1 MATNPLLV
9 PGNLNRIRGTILVP
23 NNTALNITAAY
34 LGKEGIVVS
43 PQSAVV
49 TQMQGMTTIVNS
61 EEPYQIVSVTA
72 AIMKS
77 LAMSAAYLDQIQNSP
92 TLGTITV
99 TPDTSVIP
107 SFTLYNAAITNW
119 SQISMA
125 GIQPDFTVTF
135 SGQFMISNDLWSLL

>member
-99 TPDTSVIP
+99 TPDTAVIP
-107 SFTLYNAAITNW
+107 SFTLYNVAITNW

-125 GIQPDFTVTF
+125 GVQPDFTVTF
-135 SGQFMISNDLWSLL
+135 SGQFMISNDLWNLV